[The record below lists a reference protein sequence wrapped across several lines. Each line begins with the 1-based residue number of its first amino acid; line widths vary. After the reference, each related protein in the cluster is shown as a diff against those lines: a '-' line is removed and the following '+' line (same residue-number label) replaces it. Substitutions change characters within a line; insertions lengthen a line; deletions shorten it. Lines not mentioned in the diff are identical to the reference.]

1 MAYNWDPWLYYMC
14 CEVFEK
20 TKDTTPCWVCGE
32 GKGVNYYEHYSEVDN
47 RERPYYE
54 TTSRVH
60 LQFSLVQ
67 APQLKRS
74 HP

>member
-20 TKDTTPCWVCGE
+20 TRDNPCWVCGE
-32 GKGVNYYEHYSEVDN
+32 GKGVNYYEHFSEIPSYD
-47 RERPYYE
+47 RPYHE
-54 TTSRVH
+54 GTSKVH

-67 APQLKRS
+67 EAFLKRS